1 MQDKARYVCV
11 CVYNKNGK
19 RESIEIQGSN
29 IYLHISMQQD
39 QLCSYITRFYTRNY
53 KEKEGQIKE
62 KECVYKCWQDAY
74 THPHPHTHIYTNKN
88 TEQALATDT
97 NVTVGP
103 TSPSPPLYNPIQF
116 LQGTNRTQRG
126 RGQGCTRVEFTSH
139 TQSMIIVCLYMSLRG
154 ALELFSA

>member
-1 MQDKARYVCV
+1 MCVCV

-74 THPHPHTHIYTNKN
+74 THPHTHTHIYKQKHRASFSHRYKCNCRPHIP
-88 TEQALATDT
+88 L
-97 NVTVGP
+97 P
-103 TSPSPPLYNPIQF
+103 PPLYNPIQF

>member
-1 MQDKARYVCV
+1 MCVCV

-74 THPHPHTHIYTNKN
+74 THPHTHTHIYKQKHRASFSHRYKCNCRPHITPP
-88 TEQALATDT
+88 
-97 NVTVGP
+97 P
-103 TSPSPPLYNPIQF
+103 TSLQPNTIPTRNKQNTKGAWVGLYPRRIYKSYAVHDNCVFIYESTWCF
-116 LQGTNRTQRG
+116 RIVQR
-126 RGQGCTRVEFTSH
+126 
-139 TQSMIIVCLYMSLRG
+139 INN
-154 ALELFSA
+154 